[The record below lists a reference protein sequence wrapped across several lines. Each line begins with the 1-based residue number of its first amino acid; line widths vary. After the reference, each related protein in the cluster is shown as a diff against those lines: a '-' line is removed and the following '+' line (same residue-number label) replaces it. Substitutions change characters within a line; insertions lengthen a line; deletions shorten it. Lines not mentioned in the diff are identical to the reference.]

1 MSSPA
6 RRDFD
11 VVTYFCVVM
20 NHLGSA
26 MIEEAAAAGA
36 SPSPLPVLFRSLVDP
51 GVEELLGTA
60 GMLLARV
67 DESIE
72 EYPIHDGSAR

>member
-1 MSSPA
+1 
-6 RRDFD
+6 
-11 VVTYFCVVM
+11 M

-26 MIEEAAAAGA
+26 IIDEAAAAGA

-51 GVEELLGTA
+51 GAEELLGAA
-60 GMLLARV
+60 GALLARV

-72 EYPIHDGSAR
+72 GYPIRDGSTR